1 MDIKYT
7 IKDNFLNKADYNN
20 LKMIMLGDNFPWN
33 FHQTVTSYN
42 DQRKSHFF
50 WTHVFF
56 SRTLKISPF
65 FTILNPILKNLE
77 INALIR
83 IKANLYSNQGKI
95 EEHKDHTDY
104 PFKHKTALFSL
115 NTCNGFTMLA
125 DNTKIESVGN
135 RILFFDSSQ
144 PHHSSTCT
152 NANMRCNINI
162 NYF

>member
-83 IKANLYSNQGKI
+83 IKANLYSRDDKI
-95 EEHKDHTDY
+95 TEHEKHVDY
-104 PFKHKTALFSL
+104 NFKHKGALF
-115 NTCNGFTMLA
+115 
-125 DNTKIESVGN
+125 
-135 RILFFDSSQ
+135 
-144 PHHSSTCT
+144 P
-152 NANMRCNINI
+152 
-162 NYF
+162 